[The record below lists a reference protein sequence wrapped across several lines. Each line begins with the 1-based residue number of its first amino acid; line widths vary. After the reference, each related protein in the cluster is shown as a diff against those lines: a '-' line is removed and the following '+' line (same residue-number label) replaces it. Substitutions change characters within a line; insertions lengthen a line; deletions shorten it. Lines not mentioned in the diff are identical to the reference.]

1 MLVSA
6 ARFSGFIRSSTVP
19 GGNAAKAL
27 STGANTVNGP
37 SPFRVSTSP
46 AAETAATGVL

>member
-6 ARFSGFIRSSTVP
+6 ARVSGFIRSSTVP
-19 GGNAAKAL
+19 GGNAKAL
-27 STGANTVNGP
+27 LTGANTVNGP

-46 AAETAATGVL
+46 AAETAATRVL